1 METLTN
7 KWWGYEQT
15 NNKEIHQSHGTD
27 QYLSLKSG
35 HQSTNDGCIE
45 QLDEYV
51 YQTYEIC
58 IDGDTM
64 KKQSTNITY
73 MRTGVQFAFLVGNSP
88 QWSKVHDSKLEVLAL
103 MFGFLPVLVKP
114 CSLQMKLLLEIRIRE
129 MHGIGRLWGRTQNID
144 PTWPGCENGGN
155 QPQSYGHFVD
165 LGKWCKMMINHHDN
179 HWSSS

>member
-58 IDGDTM
+58 IDGDNEETIN
-64 KKQSTNITY
+64 KHHIYEDGCAVRIFGGKLSPVKQSSWLQTWSFGSYVWFFACIGKTL
-73 MRTGVQFAFLVGNSP
+73 QFADEIVTWNTDQGNAWHWKAVRSDTKY
-88 QWSKVHDSKLEVLAL
+88 WSNMTRVWKRGESTPELWPFCW
-103 MFGFLPVLVKP
+103 FG
-114 CSLQMKLLLEIRIRE
+114 
-129 MHGIGRLWGRTQNID
+129 
-144 PTWPGCENGGN
+144 
-155 QPQSYGHFVD
+155 
-165 LGKWCKMMINHHDN
+165 KMM
-179 HWSSS
+179 